1 MLYTLSCPWR
11 LGKQANYMKTLWGGL
26 SYSVPWQT
34 LGILCPSLWG
44 LHNNHLTWGNLL
56 PNLQMSEKKY
66 QLRVTIKLF
75 AHCER
80 EKKKRVNFR
89 VRSFQLMQKPVH
101 LSLYD
106 EYSLGSLRMSWFH
119 NLKSFKEIRRLQTDL
134 TTSPE
139 KQEVSR

>member
-1 MLYTLSCPWR
+1 
-11 LGKQANYMKTLWGGL
+11 
-26 SYSVPWQT
+26 
-34 LGILCPSLWG
+34 
-44 LHNNHLTWGNLL
+44 
-56 PNLQMSEKKY
+56 MSEKKY
-66 QLRVTIKLF
+66 QLRVTINYLPTVN
-75 AHCER
+75 

-139 KQEVSR
+139 KKEVSR